1 MEFNLITGRTFN
13 QGATMEIGKGTDAY
27 RRAAAVCEMDSV
39 EMDKIGVKA
48 GDTVKVS
55 SSVGEVVVYVAKTTQ
70 MLKDGNVF
78 IPMGPWVNSI
88 MEPGDDS
95 TGMPAFKNVMVEIE
109 KVEGAEVLQA
119 FDLMRDVY
127 LKGGE

>member
-27 RRAAAVCEMDSV
+27 RKAAAICQMDIS
-39 EMDKIGVKA
+39 EMDKIGVKE

-55 SSVGEVVVYVAKTTQ
+55 SDAGEVVVWAARTTE
-70 MLKDGNVF
+70 MLKEGNVF

-95 TGMPAFKNVMVEIE
+95 TGMPAFKNVMVTIE
-109 KVEGAEVLQA
+109 KVEGEEVLMA
-119 FDLMRDVY
+119 FDLMKRIY
-127 LKGGE
+127 LKEGE